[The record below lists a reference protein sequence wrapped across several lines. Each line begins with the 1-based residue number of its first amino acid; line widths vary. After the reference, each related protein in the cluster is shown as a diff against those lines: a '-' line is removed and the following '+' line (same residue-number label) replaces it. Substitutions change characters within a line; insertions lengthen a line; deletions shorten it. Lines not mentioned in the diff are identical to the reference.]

1 MAETRAFEAHTG
13 KLPTCI
19 FRHWHVV
26 NETRSETR
34 GNPNRN
40 VAVAEPGHLA
50 IQASENAATYRPCR
64 PSTKPFTQ
72 APAFGRF
79 RSWCGAAR
87 RRQRAGGGVGPARVT
102 TSPGRGKKP
111 YPSLGDLRT
120 ARSHCH
126 TGRRTGAGT
135 RAIRSHV
142 PRKASQNQRL
152 PATPPSTRL
161 SHNKL

>member
-1 MAETRAFEAHTG
+1 MAETRAFEAYTG

-19 FRHWHVV
+19 FRHWHLKRDPRR
-26 NETRSETR
+26 EAT
-34 GNPNRN
+34 PNRKRRGGRTRP
-40 VAVAEPGHLA
+40 PGHPGKRKRCHLPTLPSVHKAVHECTGFLA
-50 IQASENAATYRPCR
+50 A
-64 PSTKPFTQ
+64 
-72 APAFGRF
+72 F
-79 RSWCGAAR
+79 RSGCGAVR

-102 TSPGRGKKP
+102 TPPGRGKKP
-111 YPSLGDLRT
+111 YPSLGDLII

-126 TGRRTGAGT
+126 TGRRNGAGT